1 MNWITQGVT
10 NYVGGYVDSMI
21 ANAVQAGGSFAG
33 DGVAA
38 VGNAINGVGGNINN
52 SIRRYGDGAKDYGNS
67 IKDWTNAS
75 GVRQPTAF
83 NPLGLSDTQG
93 GGKRSLSSVPGS
105 MTAYQPKSSGSPAF
119 KPPASV
125 GTKSAVKPKSTPAS
139 SVPKTLP
146 APAKGPS
153 KTPSKSPAKAPAN
166 KPTTSGTAKKTD
178 LPDSKMKYTP
188 GVVTGM
194 PNKPATGA
202 AKKSVAK

>member
-38 VGNAINGVGGNINN
+38 VGNAINGVGGSINN

-83 NPLGLSDTQG
+83 NPLGLPDTQG

-105 MTAYQPKSSGSPAF
+105 LTAYQPKSSGSPAF

-125 GTKSAVKPKSTPAS
+125 GTKSAVKPKPAS
-139 SVPKTLP
+139 SASKTLP

-153 KTPSKSPAKAPAN
+153 KTPPKSSAKAPAK
-166 KPTTSGTAKKTD
+166 KPTTSETAKKSEV
-178 LPDSKMKYTP
+178 PDSKMKYTP

-194 PNKPATGA
+194 PKKPATGA